1 METTHCT
8 EGDLM
13 AHEERTPGPGKN
25 VAVLRKEHNLSQAQ
39 LARRAGV
46 SLSMLSKIETGDRA
60 LTQGMAAAIAG
71 AMGITLD
78 EVLGKA
84 PVVSEDNL
92 KDLRAAMRRFDL
104 AGEPPRSLQEL
115 KQDLSKLTAHRFNT
129 DLAEVLSLLPDV
141 LSRAQNY
148 AHATGTPEAWA
159 LVADTYSTVYWVA
172 ARHRWLDLCELAS
185 IKQVLAAERS
195 APLVGIV
202 AARDQ
207 AGMFL
212 NNGDFAGG
220 LAVVEQAISKA
231 ESTLTGPE
239 RAFGLG
245 CLHLRGLTLAGRLR
259 DKTEADK
266 HIERAQRLAEE
277 FPQDVI
283 KHEMHFGP
291 QNTAVHVIS
300 TSGDLRRHSKALQV
314 SQDLQRQR
322 ITLPATRVGPMHLD
336 TARARLALGDRD
348 GALDSLEQAWE
359 VAPQLAK
366 VHPTSQELFRV
377 LLSLHK
383 RSNPRLNKIAKR
395 VKISI

>member
-1 METTHCT
+1 MKVTHCA

-13 AHEERTPGPGKN
+13 AHEERTPGAGKN

-46 SLSMLSKIETGDRA
+46 SLSTLSKVEGGDRV
-60 LTQGMAAAIAG
+60 LTEGMAAAVAG

-84 PVVSEDNL
+84 PVASED
-92 KDLRAAMRRFDL
+92 DLRNLRTAMRHFDL
-104 AGEPPRSLQEL
+104 AGEPPRPVGEL
-115 KQDLSKLTAHRFNT
+115 RKGLAKLTAHRFNT
-129 DLAEVLSLLPDV
+129 DLAEVLALLPDV
-141 LSRAQNY
+141 LSRAQNF
-148 AHATGTPEAWA
+148 AHSARTPDAWT

-172 ARHRWLDLCELAS
+172 ARHRWLELCELAS
-185 IKQVLAAERS
+185 AKQMLAAER
-195 APLVGIV
+195 ATPLVGIV

-207 AGMFL
+207 AGIFL

-220 LAVVEQAISKA
+220 LAVVEQAITQA

-266 HIERAQRLAEE
+266 HIERAQRYAEE
-277 FPQDVI
+277 FPEDVV

-300 TSGDLRRHSKALQV
+300 TSGDIQRHSKALQV
-314 SQDLQRQR
+314 SRDLQRQR
-322 ITLPATRVGPMHLD
+322 IALPATRIGPMHLD
-336 TARARLALGDRD
+336 TSRARLALGDRD

-377 LLSLHK
+377 LVSLHK

-395 VKISI
+395 VEISV

>member
-1 METTHCT
+1 
-8 EGDLM
+8 M
-13 AHEERTPGPGKN
+13 AHEERTPGPGRN
-25 VAVLRKEHNLSQAQ
+25 VAVLRKEHNLSQVQ
-39 LARRAGV
+39 LARRSGV
-46 SLSMLSKIETGDRA
+46 SLSMLSKIEVGDRA
-60 LTQGMAAAIAG
+60 LTQGMAAAIAS
-71 AMGITLD
+71 AMDITLD

-84 PVVSEDNL
+84 PVTSEDNL
-92 KDLRAAMRRFDL
+92 KALRAAMRRFDL

-115 KQDLSKLTAHRFNT
+115 KRDLEKLTEHRFRT
-129 DLAEVLSLLPDV
+129 DLVEVLALLPDV
-141 LSRAQNY
+141 LSRAQNH
-148 AHATGTPEAWA
+148 AHATQTPEAWT

-185 IKQVLAAERS
+185 IKQTLAAER
-195 APLVGIV
+195 ATPLVGIV
-202 AARDQ
+202 AARDN

-220 LAVVEQAISKA
+220 LAVVEQAIAKA
-231 ESTLTGPE
+231 ESTLTGAE

-259 DKTEADK
+259 DKTAADQ
-266 HIERAQRLAEE
+266 HIARAEQYAAE
-277 FPQDVI
+277 FTADVI

-291 QNTAVHVIS
+291 QNTAVHIIS

-314 SQDLQRQR
+314 SQDLQRQE
-322 ITLPATRVGPMHLD
+322 ITLPATRVGPMYLD
-336 TARARLALGDRD
+336 TSRARLALGDRD
-348 GALDSLEQAWE
+348 GALDSLEQAWQ

-377 LLSLHK
+377 MVSLHK

>member
-1 METTHCT
+1 
-8 EGDLM
+8 M
-13 AHEERTPGPGKN
+13 AHEERMPGPGRN

-46 SLSMLSKIETGDRA
+46 SLSMLSKIEIGDRA
-60 LTQGMAAAIAG
+60 LTQGMAAALAA

-84 PVVSEDNL
+84 PVTSEEHL
-92 KDLRAAMRRFDL
+92 KELRAAMRRFDL
-104 AGEPPRSLQEL
+104 GGEPPRSLREL
-115 KQDLSKLTAHRFNT
+115 KADLAKLTEHRFNT
-129 DLAEVLSLLPDV
+129 DLAEVLEKLPSI
-141 LSRAQNY
+141 LSRAQNW
-148 AHATGTPEAWA
+148 AHSVGTPEAWT

-185 IKQVLAAERS
+185 LKQVLAAER
-195 APLVGIV
+195 ATPLVGIV

-231 ESTLTGPE
+231 ETTLTGVE

-245 CLHLRGLTLAGRLR
+245 VLHLRGLTLAGRLR
-259 DKTEADK
+259 DKAAADE
-266 HIERAQRLAEE
+266 HIARAERYAAE
-277 FPQDVI
+277 FPTDVI

-291 QNTAVHVIS
+291 QNTAVHIIS
-300 TSGDLRRHSKALQV
+300 TSSDLRRHSRALQV
-314 SQDLQRQR
+314 SQDLQRQG
-322 ITLPATRVGPMHLD
+322 ITLPATRVGPMFLD
-336 TARARLALGDRD
+336 TSRARLALGDRD

-359 VAPQLAK
+359 AAPQLAK

-377 LLSLHK
+377 MVSLHK

-395 VKISI
+395 VKVTI

>member
-13 AHEERTPGPGKN
+13 AHEERTPGPGRN
-25 VAVLRKEHNLSQAQ
+25 VAVLRKERNLSQAQ

-60 LTQGMAAAIAG
+60 LTQGMAAAIAS

-115 KQDLSKLTAHRFNT
+115 KQDLAKLTAHRFNT
-129 DLAEVLSLLPDV
+129 DLAEVLALLPDV
-141 LSRAQNY
+141 LSRAQNF
-148 AHATGTPEAWA
+148 AHGKGTPEAWT

-172 ARHRWLDLCELAS
+172 ARHRWLDVCELAS
-185 IKQVLAAERS
+185 IKQVLAAER
-195 APLVGIV
+195 ATPLVGIV

-277 FPQDVI
+277 FPEDVI

-336 TARARLALGDRD
+336 TSRARLALGDRD